1 MATLTSTGIGSGLDV
16 SSIVSSLVAAE
27 QDPHE
32 AQIAEK
38 EEIATEKITSLGS
51 LVSAA
56 AEFQDAAEALN
67 SDDLFNAN
75 AVSNSGSEFSV
86 SVDADAVPSSY
97 SIEVQSLAQ
106 GQKLASGAYAEDA
119 TVGTGT
125 LTISV
130 GSASMDLEFD
140 GTETLS
146 DMRDMINDSASNP
159 GLYASI
165 ITDDDGQHLI
175 LNSKEVGVD
184 NAISITAAD
193 DDGDNTD
200 TAGLSAFSFSEA
212 PRDDSGAT
220 AQLGSFSDTTDLVG
234 DGSLDIQA
242 NTMVLHVDT
251 DGLTLEQVRDEINT
265 QAGTLGASITAS
277 IVTAEDGSYQLHLD
291 TGVGGTLNVL
301 ATDSDGNDTDDS
313 GISALA
319 FDSDTE
325 AATKGGVT
333 GTGTSNLSETQAAT
347 DAVIVIDGSLTVTQ
361 SSNVFTDAIEGVTIT
376 ASEINDPG
384 ETNTIVISQDTSKVG
399 AALAT
404 FAAAYNTFLETTLTL
419 GRVNVDSGIVGSLV
433 GDSLLRNLSSQV
445 RDVLS
450 TTFGGVN
457 SGSAVNSLVSLGMTT
472 DSEGLLEVDETVMA
486 KMVSDNFDDVK
497 SLFVGDDSIMGQ
509 LTETL
514 SGYTGGQGVIQS
526 KIDSYKTSLDRL
538 AIDRED
544 FSEKMAAL
552 ESRLLTQF
560 NAMDL
565 LVANLNS
572 TGAYLTAQL
581 DNLPG
586 VVSSNN

>member
-16 SSIVSSLVAAE
+16 SSIVSSLVASE
-27 QDPHE
+27 QDPYE
-32 AQIAEK
+32 ARITEK

-56 AEFQDAAEALN
+56 AAFQDAAEALN
-67 SDDLFNAN
+67 SEDLFNAN
-75 AVSNSGSEFSV
+75 AVSNSGSDFSI

-106 GQKLASGAYAEDA
+106 GQKLASDAYAEDE
-119 TVGTGT
+119 TVGAGT

-130 GSASMDLEFD
+130 GSANMNLIFD

-146 DMRDMINDSASNP
+146 DMRDMINDSAANP

-165 ITDDDGQHLI
+165 ITDDAGQHLI

-200 TAGLSAFSFSEA
+200 AAGLSAFVFSTSTI
-212 PRDDSGAT
+212 DDSGAT
-220 AQLGSFSDTTDLVG
+220 AQVGAFSASTDLVG
-234 DGSLDIQA
+234 DGTLTLDVDGTSF
-242 NTMVLHVDT
+242 NTVT
-251 DGLTLEQVRDEINT
+251 DGLTLEELRDQINT
-265 QAGTLGASITAS
+265 DAGTAGVSMTAS
-277 IVTAEDGSYQLHLD
+277 IVTDSDGKQQLHLD
-291 TGVGGTLNVL
+291 AGTGSTLTVT
-301 ATDSDGNDTDDS
+301 AADSDGDNTDDS
-313 GISALA
+313 GISVFS
-319 FDSDTE
+319 FDPITD
-325 AATKGGVT
+325 AATKGSVDAT
-333 GTGTSNLSETQAAT
+333 VTSNMSETQAAT

-376 ASEINDPG
+376 ATTVNDPG
-384 ETNTIVISQDTSKVG
+384 ESNTIVISQDTSKVG

-404 FAAAYNTFLETTLTL
+404 FAAAYNTFLETTLSL

-450 TTFGGVN
+450 NTIDSTGGVN
-457 SGSAVNSLVSLGMTT
+457 SLISLGMTT
-472 DSEGLLEVDETVMA
+472 GDEGLLEVDETVMA
-486 KMVSDNFDDVK
+486 RVVADNFDDVRA
-497 SLFVGDDSIMGQ
+497 LFVGDDSIVGQ

-526 KIDSYKTSLDRL
+526 KIDSYKSSLDRL
-538 AIDRED
+538 SLDRES
-544 FSEKMAAL
+544 FSEKMVAL

>member
-16 SSIVSSLVAAE
+16 SSIVSSLVASE
-27 QDPHE
+27 QEPYE
-32 AQIAEK
+32 TRVTAQ

-56 AEFQDAAEALN
+56 AAFQDAAEALN
-67 SDDLFNAN
+67 SEDLFNAN
-75 AVSNSGSEFSV
+75 SVSNSGSDFSI
-86 SVDADAVPSSY
+86 SVDSDAVPSSY

-106 GQKLASGAYAEDA
+106 GQKLASDAYAEDE

-130 GSASMDLEFD
+130 GSASMDLLFD

-146 DMRDMINDSASNP
+146 DMRDMINDSAGNP

-165 ITDDDGQHLI
+165 ITDDEGQHLI

-200 TAGLSAFSFSEA
+200 AAGLSAFSFSEA
-212 PRDDSGAT
+212 VRDDSGET
-220 AQLGSFSDTTDLVG
+220 AQLGNFSDTTDLVG
-234 DGSLDIQA
+234 DGSLVIQA
-242 NTMVLHVDT
+242 TSIVLHVDT

-265 QAGTLGASITAS
+265 QAGTQGASITAS
-277 IVTAEDGSYQLHLD
+277 IVTAEDGTYQLHLD

-301 ATDSDGNDTDDS
+301 VADSDGNSTDDS
-313 GISALA
+313 GVSALA
-319 FDSDTE
+319 FDSETD
-325 AATKGGVT
+325 AATKGGVI
-333 GTGTSNLSETQAAT
+333 GTATSNMSETQAAT

-376 ASEINDPG
+376 ATTVNDPG
-384 ETNTIVISQDTSKVG
+384 ESNTIVISQDTSKVG

-404 FAAAYNTFLETTLTL
+404 FAAAYNTFLETTSSL

-450 TTFGGVN
+450 STTGSTGGVN
-457 SGSAVNSLVSLGMTT
+457 SLISLGMTT
-472 DSEGLLEVDETVMA
+472 DDEGLLEVDETVMA
-486 KMVSDNFDDVK
+486 RVVADNFDEVK
-497 SLFVGDDSIMGQ
+497 SLFVGDDSIVGQ
-509 LTETL
+509 LSTTL

-526 KIDSYKTSLDRL
+526 KIDSYKSSLDRF
-538 AIDRED
+538 AIEREE
-544 FSEKMAAL
+544 FSEKMVAL

-586 VVSSNN
+586 VVSSSN